1 MLEQGEEGEGR
12 KALEGEGEAEDQS
25 IVWRVGY
32 YSNWN
37 LAWENTFQSLDL
49 WVQDKALEIQGV
61 IDSSFFFFIKK
72 FPWGQDEKKEMRPE
86 VRMQG
91 EGSHIITWTGS

>member
-1 MLEQGEEGEGR
+1 VLEQGEEGEGR

-37 LAWENTFQSLDL
+37 LA
-49 WVQDKALEIQGV
+49 
-61 IDSSFFFFIKK
+61 
-72 FPWGQDEKKEMRPE
+72 
-86 VRMQG
+86 
-91 EGSHIITWTGS
+91 